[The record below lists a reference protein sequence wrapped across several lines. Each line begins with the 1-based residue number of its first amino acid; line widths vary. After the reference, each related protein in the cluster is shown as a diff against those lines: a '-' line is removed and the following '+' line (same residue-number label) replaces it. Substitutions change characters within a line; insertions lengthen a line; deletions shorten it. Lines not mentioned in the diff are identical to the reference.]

1 MDSSSKSNQWQ
12 DWALVGLRC
21 VFLVVAGMVLYTTRN
36 VDGSVY
42 AASDL
47 TTALIVGVLATIIL
61 AVIILFPA
69 AHATLPFVTMI
80 GDWLMAVAFIYAS
93 RGNPLLIVAF
103 GGFIM
108 VVGVVRLGALW
119 GAVDAVGV
127 LIAIAIGLGAV
138 FGFENLGR
146 TIQLNGLPL
155 LLVAA
160 FGLLAYIWAFVLQR
174 QINAQADQMADV
186 HSSKG
191 AQLDDLR
198 ERTRAIY
205 EMGAILSS
213 TLDYQKI
220 LDAAMNAGALG
231 LRDLDRRGKE
241 RLSCAVLLFRA
252 KDTSLHVAT
261 GRGLARTD
269 EERITAGEAG
279 IIGET
284 LKKCIPVFGT
294 SGKKDPELQ
303 YFVAFQSCRS
313 VLCIPLRAGFD
324 NFGVLLFGSD
334 RADAFTDEHTELL
347 TSVGTQATVALQNAV
362 LYENLLSERNRIVEV
377 EEEARKKLAR
387 DLHDGPTQNV
397 AAIAMRMSII
407 QRTLE
412 RTPEQV
418 PAELKKVEEIARK
431 TTKEIRHMLFTLRP
445 LVLENQG
452 LGPALEQLAEKMK
465 ETHGQPVAVRVSK
478 EAERVLDSQQQ
489 GPIFYIVEEAVGNAR
504 KHAQAKL
511 ITVTVNRQ
519 EDVVVVQIV
528 DNGVG
533 FDTSAVEANY
543 DSRGSL
549 GMVNLK
555 ERTELLGGS
564 LRIESKL
571 GRGTTVTVIVP
582 AKESPTQGS
591 RDRQMRNLAS
601 TGSTTKLA
609 AAAVE
614 RIRAGGVPSS
624 NSHD

>member
-12 DWALVGLRC
+12 DWAVVALRC
-21 VFLVVAGMVLYTTRN
+21 VFLVIAGLVLYTTRN
-36 VDGSVY
+36 VDGSAY
-42 AASDL
+42 ATNDM
-47 TTALIVGVLATIIL
+47 TTALVVGVLATVIL
-61 AVIILFPA
+61 AAIMLFPA
-69 AHATLPFVTMI
+69 THVVLPFVIMI
-80 GDWLMAVAFIYAS
+80 GDWLTAAAFIYAS

-103 GGFIM
+103 GGLIM
-108 VVGVVRLGALW
+108 IVGVLRLGPIW
-119 GAVDAVGV
+119 GAVEVIGILLSIMA
-127 LIAIAIGLGAV
+127 GLGAV
-138 FGFENLGR
+138 FGFDNLGGV
-146 TIQLNGLPL
+146 IQSDSLPL
-155 LLVAA
+155 LLVVA
-160 FGLLAYIWAFVLQR
+160 FGVATYIWAFVVQR
-174 QINAQADQMADV
+174 QIVAQAELIAET
-186 HSSKG
+186 HSMKG

-198 ERTRAIY
+198 VRTRAIY

-220 LDAAMNAGALG
+220 LDAAMNAGTLG

-241 RLSCAVLLFRA
+241 RLASAVLLFRA
-252 KDTSLHVAT
+252 KDNSLHVAT
-261 GRGLARTD
+261 GRGMSRTD
-269 EERITAGEAG
+269 EERVTPGQSG
-279 IIGET
+279 IIAET
-284 LKKCIPVFGT
+284 LKTCMPVFGANA
-294 SGKKDPELQ
+294 KKDPELQ

-313 VLCIPLRAGFD
+313 ILCIPLRAGFD
-324 NFGVLLFGSD
+324 NYGVLLFGSD
-334 RADAFTDEHTELL
+334 RSDAFTDEHTELL

-362 LYENLLSERNRIVEV
+362 LYENLLNERNRIVEV

-452 LGPALEQLAEKMK
+452 LAAALDQLAEKMK
-465 ETHGQPVAVRVSK
+465 ETHSQAVGVRVSK
-478 EAERVLDSQQQ
+478 EAERALDGAQQ
-489 GPIFYIVEEAVGNAR
+489 GVIFYIIEEAVGNAR
-504 KHAQAKL
+504 KHAQAQL
-511 ITVTVNRQ
+511 ISVTVNRQ
-519 EDVVVVQIV
+519 EDVVVIQIA

-533 FDTSAVEANY
+533 FDTGAVEANY

-555 ERTELLGGS
+555 ERTELLGGT

-571 GRGTTVTVIVP
+571 GRGTNITVLVP
-582 AKESPTQGS
+582 IRDSATQGS

-614 RIRAGGVPSS
+614 RIRAGGESDH
-624 NSHD
+624 N

>member
-21 VFLVVAGMVLYTTRN
+21 VFLVAAGLILYTTRN
-36 VDGSVY
+36 VDGTAY
-42 AASDL
+42 ANSDIV
-47 TTALIVGVLATIIL
+47 TVLIIGVLATIIL
-61 AVIILFPA
+61 AVIVLFPGI
-69 AHATLPFVTMI
+69 HMILPLVVMI
-80 GDWLMAVAFIYAS
+80 GDWLMIAAFIYAS
-93 RGNPLLIVAF
+93 RGNPILMVTFGGVIIVAS
-103 GGFIM
+103 
-108 VVGVVRLGALW
+108 VLRLGGLW
-119 GAVDAVGV
+119 GAIQAIGV
-127 LIAIAIGLGAV
+127 LISIGVGLAAI
-138 FGFENLGR
+138 FGFENLSR
-146 TIQLNGLPL
+146 VVSQNGLPL
-155 LLVAA
+155 LLVAV
-160 FGLLAYIWAFVLQR
+160 FGITACIWAFVVQR
-174 QINAQADQMADV
+174 QIQAEAELLSDG
-186 HSSKG
+186 HSSKS
-191 AQLDDLR
+191 AQLNDLR

-205 EMGAILSS
+205 EMGATLSS
-213 TLDYQKI
+213 TLDYQII
-220 LDAAMNAGALG
+220 LDAAMNAGTLG

-241 RLSCAVLLFRA
+241 RLASAVLLFRS
-252 KDTSLHVAT
+252 KDNSLHVAT

-269 EERITAGEAG
+269 EERVTAGESG

-284 LKKCIPVFGT
+284 LKTCMPVFGT
-294 SGKKDPELQ
+294 NARKDPELQ

-324 NFGVLLFGSD
+324 NYGVLLYGSD
-334 RADAFTDEHTELL
+334 RTDAFTDEHTELL
-347 TSVGTQATVALQNAV
+347 TAIGTQATMALQNAV

-407 QRTLE
+407 YRMLE
-412 RTPEQV
+412 RTPDEV
-418 PAELKKVEEIARK
+418 PSELKKIEDLARR

-452 LGPALEQLAEKMK
+452 LTAALEQLAEKMK
-465 ETHGQPVAVRVSK
+465 ETHNQAVAVRVTR
-478 EAERVLDSQQQ
+478 EAERALDTSQQ
-489 GPIFYIVEEAVGNAR
+489 GVIFYIIEEAVGNAR
-504 KHAQAKL
+504 KHAQASL

-519 EDVVVVQIV
+519 DDIALVQIS

-549 GMVNLK
+549 GMVNLR

-564 LRIESKL
+564 LRIESAV
-571 GRGTTVTVIVP
+571 GRGTTVKVIVP
-582 AKESPTQGS
+582 IKDAPTHGS
-591 RDRQMRNLAS
+591 RDRMMRNLAA

-614 RIRAGGVPSS
+614 RIRAGQA
-624 NSHD
+624 SHD

>member
-12 DWALVGLRC
+12 DWAVIALRC
-21 VFLVVAGMVLYTTRN
+21 VFLVIAGIVLYTTRN
-36 VDGSVY
+36 VDGSAY
-42 AASDL
+42 AINDM
-47 TTALIVGVLATIIL
+47 TTALVVGVLATVIL
-61 AVIILFPA
+61 AAIMLFPTL
-69 AHATLPFVTMI
+69 HVVLPFVIMI
-80 GDWLMAVAFIYAS
+80 GDWLTAAAFIYAS
-93 RGNPLLIVAF
+93 RGNPLLMVAF
-103 GGFIM
+103 GGLIM
-108 VVGVVRLGALW
+108 IVGVLRLGPLW
-119 GAVDAVGV
+119 GAVEVVGV
-127 LIAIAIGLGAV
+127 LISIVAGLGAV
-138 FGFENLGR
+138 FGFDSLGR
-146 TIQLNGLPL
+146 VIQSDSLPL

-160 FGLLAYIWAFVLQR
+160 FGVATYIWAFVVQR
-174 QINAQADQMADV
+174 QIIAQAEYIAETQ
-186 HSSKG
+186 SSKG

-198 ERTRAIY
+198 VRTRAIY

-220 LDAAMNAGALG
+220 LDAAMNAGTLG

-241 RLSCAVLLFRA
+241 RLASAVLLFRA
-252 KDTSLHVAT
+252 KDNSLHVAT
-261 GRGLARTD
+261 GRGMSRTD
-269 EERITAGEAG
+269 EERVTPGKDG
-279 IIGET
+279 IIAET
-284 LKKCIPVFGT
+284 LKTCMPVFGANA
-294 SGKKDPELQ
+294 KKDPELQ

-313 VLCIPLRAGFD
+313 ILCIPLRAGFD
-324 NFGVLLFGSD
+324 NYGVLLFGSD
-334 RADAFTDEHTELL
+334 RSDAFTEEHTELL

-362 LYENLLSERNRIVEV
+362 LYENLLNERNRIVEV

-452 LGPALEQLAEKMK
+452 LAAALDQLAEKMK
-465 ETHGQPVAVRVSK
+465 ETHTQAVAVRVSK
-478 EAERVLDSQQQ
+478 EAERALDGAQQ
-489 GPIFYIVEEAVGNAR
+489 GVIFYIIEEAVGNAR
-504 KHAQAKL
+504 KHAQAQL
-511 ITVTVNRQ
+511 ISVTVNRQ
-519 EDVVVVQIV
+519 EDVVVVQIA

-533 FDTSAVEANY
+533 FDTGAVEANY

-555 ERTELLGGS
+555 ERTELLGGT

-571 GRGTTVTVIVP
+571 GRGTNITVLVP
-582 AKESPTQGS
+582 IRDSVTQGS

-614 RIRAGGVPSS
+614 RIRAGGDLDH
-624 NSHD
+624 N

>member
-1 MDSSSKSNQWQ
+1 
-12 DWALVGLRC
+12 
-21 VFLVVAGMVLYTTRN
+21 
-36 VDGSVY
+36 
-42 AASDL
+42 
-47 TTALIVGVLATIIL
+47 TAIVVGVLATVIL
-61 AVIILFPA
+61 AVILLFPA
-69 AHATLPFVTMI
+69 IYAALPVVVMI
-80 GDWLMAVAFIYAS
+80 GDWVMTVAFIYAS
-93 RGNPLLIVAF
+93 RGNPLLIVAI
-103 GGFIM
+103 GGLIL
-108 VVGVVRLGALW
+108 VASVIRLGALW
-119 GAVDAVGV
+119 GAIQAIGV
-127 LIAIAIGLGAV
+127 LIAIGVGLGAS
-138 FGFENLGR
+138 FGFANLN
-146 TIQLNGLPL
+146 TVINQNAQPL
-155 LLVAA
+155 ILVAVI
-160 FGLLAYIWAFVLQR
+160 GVVSWIWGFVVQR
-174 QINAQADQMADV
+174 QIQSQVEQLSDV
-186 HSSKG
+186 QYSKS

-205 EMGAILSS
+205 EMGATLSS
-213 TLDYQKI
+213 TLSYQKI
-220 LDAAMNAGALG
+220 LDAAMSAGSLG

-241 RLSCAVLLFRA
+241 RLACAVLLFRS
-252 KDTSLHVAT
+252 KDNALHVAT

-269 EERITAGEAG
+269 EERVTPGESG
-279 IIGET
+279 IIAET
-284 LKKCIPVFGT
+284 LKTCMPVFGT
-294 SGKKDPELQ
+294 NAKKDPELQ

-324 NFGVLLFGSD
+324 NYGVLLFGSD
-334 RADAFTDEHTELL
+334 RTDAFTDEHTELL

-362 LYENLLSERNRIVEV
+362 LYENLLNERNRIVEV

-407 QRTLE
+407 YRMME
-412 RTPEQV
+412 RTPDEV
-418 PAELKKVEEIARK
+418 PAELKKIEEIARK

-452 LGPALEQLAEKMK
+452 LTAALEQLAEKMK
-465 ETHGQPVAVRVSK
+465 ETHDQAVAVRVSK
-478 EAERVLDSQQQ
+478 EAERALDNQQQ
-489 GPIFYIVEEAVGNAR
+489 GPVFYIIEEAVGNAR

-519 EDVVVVQIV
+519 EDVVVVQIA

-533 FDTSAVEANY
+533 FDTKAVEANY

-555 ERTELLGGS
+555 ERTELLGGT

-571 GRGTTVTVIVP
+571 GRGTTITVLVP
-582 AKESPTQGS
+582 IKDSPTQGS

-614 RIRAGGVPSS
+614 RIRAAQL
-624 NSHD
+624 HDD